1 MFFAEQNEN
10 ATMID
15 MLVPGPNIFLSLK
28 LVFAHDIRIGRSHW
42 NKMVLVNMEI
52 VELSLRFTTIVHVQE
67 SFVFF
72 LKKPFYL
79 EISNAEGTKG

>member
-15 MLVPGPNIFLSLK
+15 MLMPGPNIFLSLE
-28 LVFAHDIRIGRSHW
+28 LVFACDIRIGRSHW
-42 NKMVLVNMEI
+42 KKMVPGKYGDRKI
-52 VELSLRFTTIVHVQE
+52 VASFYYNCPQE
-67 SFVFF
+67 SLVFF

-79 EISNAEGTKG
+79 EISNAKGTKG

>member
-15 MLVPGPNIFLSLK
+15 MLVPGPNIVLSLE
-28 LVFAHDIRIGRSHW
+28 LVFARYISHW
-42 NKMVLVNMEI
+42 KKMAPGKYGDRKI
-52 VELSLRFTTIVHVQE
+52 VASFYYNYRQQ

-79 EISNAEGTKG
+79 EISNA

>member
-15 MLVPGPNIFLSLK
+15 MLVPGPNIFLSLE
-28 LVFAHDIRIGRSHW
+28 LVFARDIRIGRSHW
-42 NKMVLVNMEI
+42 KKMAPGKYGDRKI
-52 VELSLRFTTIVHVQE
+52 VASFYYNCPQE

-79 EISNAEGTKG
+79 EISNAKGTKG